1 MENEV
6 NIFLFVSAADLIS
19 CCLVF
24 NDRKTK
30 QELKLFIYID
40 FNKNQ
45 MFPAFSDLKSKPERG
60 NMLDLVWSLNANA
73 AMLTCSGFW
82 FWILDS

>member
-1 MENEV
+1 
-6 NIFLFVSAADLIS
+6 
-19 CCLVF
+19 
-24 NDRKTK
+24 
-30 QELKLFIYID
+30 
-40 FNKNQ
+40 